1 MIAQAWQK
9 RWRLLVLVVGM
20 ALLVNGCGAPASFA
34 VACTTAYRASV
45 SAPPGE
51 QAVLLL
57 DRENRQQ
64 MVAYEDL
71 ELLARLDDEAAVD
84 RTGWTLRVVVRM
96 VGEENVMQATLY
108 QLPLDGLPIN
118 QFRGGHGFTGLTYAY
133 HPVSNAELQF
143 WCEARP

>member
-1 MIAQAWQK
+1 MIAV
-9 RWRLLVLVVGM
+9 RWLMHWRRF
-20 ALLVNGCGAPASFA
+20 ALLVGVALLMQGCGAPASLT

-45 SAPPGE
+45 SEPPSE
-51 QAVLLL
+51 QAVLLV

-64 MVAYEDL
+64 TVAYDDL
-71 ELLARLDDEAAVD
+71 ELLARLDDEATVD
-84 RTGWTLRVVVRM
+84 RMGWTLRVVVRM
-96 VGEENVMQATLY
+96 VGEDNVMQATLY

-143 WCEARP
+143 WCETRP